1 MRRTEPSETLIAD
14 RKRAGQPGRVRAR
27 GLGGALLLS
36 LAVWKKTQAQR
47 ERERERGRE
56 GERESHELY
65 RPSWHNLTVTAV
77 AVKFVAEGEL

>member
-14 RKRAGQPGRVRAR
+14 RKRADNPGVCAHEGWGEPCSFLWLCGRRHR
-27 GLGGALLLS
+27 H
-36 LAVWKKTQAQR
+36 R